1 MRVPPCRCGSGLTGS
16 RHEHLLLALQLLL
29 ARLKLLAQHNEIKL
43 RFAGLRKDLAFFF
56 LDVMAHV
63 FPEHL
68 TLAA

>member
-1 MRVPPCRCGSGLTGS
+1 
-16 RHEHLLLALQLLL
+16 LLLALQLLL